1 MTRVALVTGIAGQT
15 GSYLAENLAAHG
27 WKVHGLVRP
36 GDESLRDLGLT
47 LDADLH
53 DQDLVDAA
61 GVASLIDQLEPDT
74 IFHLGGLTA
83 VGASWAD
90 PREYAVVTGA
100 STATILDSAQRL
112 TERVGREVGV
122 VHASSAE
129 IFGDA
134 PAPQDESTPIAPTN
148 PYGAAKALGHHLV
161 QVYRHRGVRASN
173 AILFNHESPRRPP
186 TFVTR
191 KITQGVASIVDGRAD
206 TLVLGALDARRD
218 WGWAPDYADALRRC
232 ADVADD
238 LVIATG
244 ESHSIRDFV
253 EAAFAHVGI
262 DDGSRYVRHDDALL
276 RPADIAELRG
286 NPQRAGTAIGWQ
298 PTVRFEEVVARMV
311 DADRTPSAP
320 RRP

>member
-1 MTRVALVTGIAGQT
+1 VTRVALVTGIAGQT

-27 WKVHGLVRP
+27 WRVHGLVRP
-36 GDESLRDLGLT
+36 GDENLRDLGLA
-47 LDADLH
+47 LEAGLH
-53 DQDLVDAA
+53 EQDLADGE
-61 GVASLIDQLEPDT
+61 GVTALVKQLEPDT
-74 IFHLGGLTA
+74 IFHLGGLTS
-83 VGASWAD
+83 VGASWQQ
-90 PREYAVVTGA
+90 PHEYAVVTGA
-100 STATILDSAQRL
+100 STATILDSAQQL
-112 TERVGREVGV
+112 ADRVGREVGV

-161 QVYRHRGVRASN
+161 QAYRQRGVRATN

-186 TFVTR
+186 AFVTR
-191 KITQGVASIVDGRAD
+191 KITQGVARIVDGRAD
-206 TLVLGALDARRD
+206 SLVLGALDARRD

-253 EAAFAHVGI
+253 DAAFAHAGI
-262 DDGSRYVRHDDALL
+262 DDWERYVQQDEALL
-276 RPADIAELRG
+276 RPAEIAELRG
-286 NPQRAGTAIGWQ
+286 SPDRARAIIGWE
-298 PTVRFEEVVARMV
+298 PTLRFRDIVARMV
-311 DADRTPSAP
+311 DADRAP
-320 RRP
+320 AVPGRF

>member
-15 GSYLAENLAAHG
+15 GSYLAENLVTHG
-27 WKVHGLVRP
+27 WVVHGLVRP
-36 GDESLRDLGLT
+36 GDESLRDLGIT
-47 LDADLH
+47 LHAELYE
-53 DQDLVDAA
+53 QDLVDVA
-61 GVASLIDQLEPDT
+61 GVGALVERIEPDT
-74 IFHLGGLTA
+74 VFHLGGLTA
-83 VGASWAD
+83 VGASWAHPHD
-90 PREYAVVTGA
+90 YALVTGA

-112 TERVGREVGV
+112 ADRVGREVGV

-148 PYGAAKALGHHLV
+148 PYGAAKAYGHHLV
-161 QVYRHRGVRASN
+161 QAYRHRGVRASN

-191 KITQGVASIVDGRAD
+191 KITQGVARIVDGKAES
-206 TLVLGALDARRD
+206 LVLGALDARRD

-262 DDGSRYVRHDDALL
+262 DDSSRYVRQDDTLL

-286 NPQRAGTAIGWQ
+286 SPLRAREAISWE
-298 PTVRFEEVVARMV
+298 PTLRFSEIVARMV
-311 DADRTPSAP
+311 DADRAP
-320 RRP
+320 AASGRL

>member
-1 MTRVALVTGIAGQT
+1 M
-15 GSYLAENLAAHG
+15 
-27 WKVHGLVRP
+27 
-36 GDESLRDLGLT
+36 
-47 LDADLH
+47 
-53 DQDLVDAA
+53 
-61 GVASLIDQLEPDT
+61 
-74 IFHLGGLTA
+74 
-83 VGASWAD
+83 
-90 PREYAVVTGA
+90 
-100 STATILDSAQRL
+100 
-112 TERVGREVGV
+112 
-122 VHASSAE
+122 HASSAE

-161 QVYRHRGVRASN
+161 QAYRHRGVRASN